1 MDKNTLNFL
10 LIYGLPFFL
19 IFLMLFFV
27 SRFTK
32 ARQQEAAIAYKKDIS
47 LREENNRLLKEILK
61 TLKRLEKNSRLRK
74 TEARE

>member
-19 IFLMLFFV
+19 IFFMLFFV
-27 SRFTK
+27 SRSNK